1 MALFGL
7 VLVGLLSLPSSADAR
22 CGKERW
28 SVKTGTDSDAQQVD
42 MTTQNT
48 TTIDDMRSWEAP
60 DHPPSK
66 RRIAPHELEVYV
78 IEATLIAYKEEND
91 PHTGDSDYHLVLADE
106 SGDTII
112 AEIPSPTCVGEQSP
126 FFDSVKDVRAK
137 FDEKFG
143 VTGDF
148 QDTSMPVK
156 VTGVGFFDFKH
167 GQRGLA
173 PNAIEL
179 HPVATVYVRGLWL
192 HATRPAVLVRR
203 TARDRPCATAS

>member
-1 MALFGL
+1 MRCIALFGL

-28 SVKTGTDSDAQQVD
+28 SVKTGTDNKAQD
-42 MTTQNT
+42 IDTTAPT
-48 TTIDDMRSWEAP
+48 ATTIVDMRSWSTPAHLP
-60 DHPPSK
+60 AK
-66 RRIAPHELEVYV
+66 KRIAPHELEVYV
-78 IEATLIAYKEEND
+78 VEAILIAYKEEND
-91 PHTGDSDYHLVLADE
+91 PQTGDSDYHLVLADE

-126 FFDSVKDVRAK
+126 FLESIADVRAK

-143 VTGDF
+143 VTGHF
-148 QDTSMPVK
+148 QETSMSVT

-179 HPVATVYVRGLWL
+179 HPVLDITFNQ
-192 HATRPAVLVRR
+192 
-203 TARDRPCATAS
+203 